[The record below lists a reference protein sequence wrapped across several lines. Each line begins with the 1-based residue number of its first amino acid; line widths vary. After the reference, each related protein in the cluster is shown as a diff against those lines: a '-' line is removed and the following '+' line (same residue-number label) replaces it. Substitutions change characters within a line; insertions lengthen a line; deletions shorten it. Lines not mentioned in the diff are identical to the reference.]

1 MNKSKPN
8 FGKKDMSKHYNK
20 FLFNIRINDMILMDF
35 KGHQVV
41 YKGQQVVINVQH
53 LVIKDQLVETD
64 KGIK

>member
-1 MNKSKPN
+1 MSKSKPN

-20 FLFNIRINDMILMDF
+20 FLFNIRINDMISMDF

-41 YKGQQVVINVQH
+41 FKGRRVVTNDQH

-64 KGIK
+64 KGI